1 MCKQA
6 NITLNPAKVRVGY
19 EREQFFGLTVDN
31 GKIEPAERNIDPV
44 VNMTYPKN
52 RSELRS
58 AMGVFNQFK
67 HFLHNYARGESP
79 AVILNN
85 LTSPKADWEFTERHR
100 KAIDAL
106 KEAVQRG
113 IHLYA
118 PNNQYPLVLE
128 TDGSDDGWG
137 AVLYQN
143 VEGERHVI
151 KMWSSQWKT
160 EAWFK
165 KPPYHK
171 EAKAWMNGMTL
182 TQSNVGLTTAP

>member
-1 MCKQA
+1 MSKLSILNDKLGFSNKRAQDGKPCTPVHLTSHNRSHALRTISTRSWSHALHTTYIRQVQTFEDFLKMCKQA

-100 KAIDAL
+100 KAIESS
-106 KEAVQRG
+106 KR
-113 IHLYA
+113 
-118 PNNQYPLVLE
+118 P
-128 TDGSDDGWG
+128 SKG
-137 AVLYQN
+137 AYTCTPPTTN
-143 VEGERHVI
+143 TP
-151 KMWSSQWKT
+151 SS
-160 EAWFK
+160 
-165 KPPYHK
+165 
-171 EAKAWMNGMTL
+171 
-182 TQSNVGLTTAP
+182 